1 MSTWLYQMSQKFWTP
16 QRYRIEIWEG
26 QTWQWNV
33 GKVIG
38 HGNVPTPGDIVVFFY
53 AKSGGT
59 EAGFYGWAV
68 ILEWLEQIKQV
79 SFRPVAPSDHLKMDP
94 WWDTDAQKLS
104 NTIRGSVKQ
113 GTLWYMKEEL
123 AYKLRFGVAAWLS
136 AITKRKN
143 FTGCSELC

>member
-1 MSTWLYQMSQKFWTP
+1 MSTWLYQMSQTFWNP

-26 QTWQWNV
+26 QTWQWDV
-33 GKVIG
+33 GKVIS
-38 HGNVPTPGDIVVFFY
+38 HGNETAPGDIVVFFY

-94 WWDTDAQKLS
+94 WWNMEAEKLS
-104 NTIRGSVKQ
+104 DMIRGSVKQ
-113 GTLWYMKEEL
+113 ATMWHVKEDL
-123 AYKLRFGVAAWLS
+123 AKDLRSGMTAWL
-136 AITKRKN
+136 ARTPVTKR
-143 FTGCSELC
+143 